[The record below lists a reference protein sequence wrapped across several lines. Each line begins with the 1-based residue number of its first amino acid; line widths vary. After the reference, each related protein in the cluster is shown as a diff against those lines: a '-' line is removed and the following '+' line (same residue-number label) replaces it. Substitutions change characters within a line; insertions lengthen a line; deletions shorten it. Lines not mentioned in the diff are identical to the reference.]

1 VLLPRRLSRA
11 SSGPGVS
18 AAMWPKADGAH
29 EVVDL
34 PVALPV
40 DHPSGLPLCRATGC
54 TRETTSLVTV
64 LDCLDVPEVAG

>member
-1 VLLPRRLSRA
+1 
-11 SSGPGVS
+11 
-18 AAMWPKADGAH
+18 MWPKADGAH